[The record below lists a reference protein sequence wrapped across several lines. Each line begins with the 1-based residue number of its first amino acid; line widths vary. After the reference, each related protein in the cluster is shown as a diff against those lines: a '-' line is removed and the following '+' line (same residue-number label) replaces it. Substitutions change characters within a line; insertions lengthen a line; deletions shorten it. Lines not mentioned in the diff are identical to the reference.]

1 MQGLVSILQRLRGG
15 EARPQPALPTAAFLL
30 LPPQP
35 SPCCLLSVHPS
46 SKTNRGPQGVHFKQ
60 YFLWS
65 NCRWGHGFKESEK
78 GCVGGLI
85 TTSMNR
91 DTQGRRKEN
100 YSTGLPYC
108 PYTRDR
114 PPLSGLPVVKY
125 TYLHKAYVRFFGPR
139 VGPRDLPPIYC
150 RQPGHVVLFHFLW
163 VTLFPKH
170 FSALP
175 EQVSR
180 GA

>member
-1 MQGLVSILQRLRGG
+1 MQGPVSIKDTPEAVRG

-46 SKTNRGPQGVHFKQ
+46 SKTNRGPQGVRFKQ

-85 TTSMNR
+85 ATSMRR
-91 DTQGRRKEN
+91 DTQGRRKGS
-100 YSTGLPYC
+100 YSTGLPHC

-114 PPLSGLPVVKY
+114 PPLSGLPDVKY
-125 TYLHKAYVRFFGPR
+125 TTYTRHMYGSLGHTWDPETFTLYT
-139 VGPRDLPPIYC
+139 VGSQD
-150 RQPGHVVLFHFLW
+150 
-163 VTLFPKH
+163 T
-170 FSALP
+170 
-175 EQVSR
+175 
-180 GA
+180 